1 MSKLM
6 RVDQLERLIQSAL
19 DLAEQAT
26 EEWGLESAEMAAATL
41 YVAGRV
47 GRHMLAA
54 SDNLGSLPSLEM
66 IAEQMCKALDAQAAM
81 HNAMQPVR
89 WQDDN

>member
-1 MSKLM
+1 MTI
-6 RVDQLERLIQSAL
+6 DQLERLIKSSL

-54 SDNLGSLPSLEM
+54 SGNLDSLPALEKV
-66 IAEQMCKALDAQAAM
+66 AEQMCVALDAQVAVHHAM
-81 HNAMQPVR
+81 RPVSSS
-89 WQDDN
+89 DDN

>member
-1 MSKLM
+1 M
-6 RVDQLERLIQSAL
+6 RVDQLDRLIKSAL

-26 EEWGLESAEMAAATL
+26 EEWGLDSAEMAFATL

-54 SDNLGSLPSLEM
+54 SGNLDSLPSLEM
-66 IAEQMCKALDAQAAM
+66 IAEQMCKALDAQAAID
-81 HNAMQPVR
+81 NAMQPIR

>member
-1 MSKLM
+1 MTI
-6 RVDQLERLIQSAL
+6 DQLERLIKSSL

-54 SDNLGSLPSLEM
+54 SDNLGSLPALEKV
-66 IAEQMCKALDAQAAM
+66 AEQMCKALDTQAAM
-81 HNAMQPVR
+81 HNAMQPIR
-89 WQDDN
+89 RNDDN